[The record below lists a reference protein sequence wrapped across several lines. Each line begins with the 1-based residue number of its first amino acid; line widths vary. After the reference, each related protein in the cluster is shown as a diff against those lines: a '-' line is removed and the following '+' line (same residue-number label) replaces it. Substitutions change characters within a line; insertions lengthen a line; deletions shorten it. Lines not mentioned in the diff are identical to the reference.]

1 MREHAPAPPELLMR
15 FVLGR
20 CLAADV
26 SYLLDEEHRVYGD
39 LHRFKHAK
47 DGFRSAHVIK
57 TYEWYIYAKGL
68 DTRWVAKAD
77 DDTLWNVPLL
87 LAELRLL
94 TGKHAH
100 AYHGVMR
107 WRWYSTVD
115 SAVCGAFVEHGPPKP
130 PPAARVA
137 TSVAKC
143 GGGGTAGGG
152 VLGPFVYSD
161 GSFELLSTPLAR
173 AAFAPTAR
181 RWHRQFLGMSKRG
194 WTAEDPLVGALVYEE
209 SVRQQLPTAF
219 YALRP
224 WRHSRF
230 WVDLREAR
238 TLPDATILGARSP
251 TPRLSRLGPCVCT
264 FAAQAVPSLEV
275 PSIIPTVPAG
285 APRVQLD
292 ARKGVG
298 GALLAL
304 RNGANASSYV
314 QYDCGK
320 CSEWGW
326 QQGTSKFA
334 CCMKRPCAANDPSV
348 PLASCGLV

>member
-194 WTAEDPLVGALVYEE
+194 STAEDPLVGALVYEE

-224 WRHSRF
+224 WRHNRF

-238 TLPDATILGARSP
+238 TLPDATTLSVRARPHPASHASAHACAPLPPKQSP
-251 TPRLSRLGPCVCT
+251 LSKSP
-264 FAAQAVPSLEV
+264 P
-275 PSIIPTVPAG
+275 
-285 APRVQLD
+285 
-292 ARKGVG
+292 
-298 GALLAL
+298 
-304 RNGANASSYV
+304 
-314 QYDCGK
+314 
-320 CSEWGW
+320 
-326 QQGTSKFA
+326 
-334 CCMKRPCAANDPSV
+334 
-348 PLASCGLV
+348 

>member
-1 MREHAPAPPELLMR
+1 MSGNSTDGRLAAQPPRQHDRGSYLIAIGVMTRPHNFDRRAWMREHAPAPPELLMR

-115 SAVCGAFVEHGPPKP
+115 SAVCGTFVEHGPPKP
-130 PPAARVA
+130 PPAALVA

-181 RWHRQFLGMSKRG
+181 HWRRQFLGMSKRG
-194 WTAEDPLVGALVYEE
+194 STAEDPLVGALVYEE

-224 WRHSRF
+224 WRHNHF

-238 TLPDATILGARSP
+238 TLPDATTLSVRARPHPASHASAHACAPLPPKQSP
-251 TPRLSRLGPCVCT
+251 LSKSP
-264 FAAQAVPSLEV
+264 P
-275 PSIIPTVPAG
+275 
-285 APRVQLD
+285 
-292 ARKGVG
+292 
-298 GALLAL
+298 
-304 RNGANASSYV
+304 
-314 QYDCGK
+314 
-320 CSEWGW
+320 
-326 QQGTSKFA
+326 
-334 CCMKRPCAANDPSV
+334 
-348 PLASCGLV
+348 